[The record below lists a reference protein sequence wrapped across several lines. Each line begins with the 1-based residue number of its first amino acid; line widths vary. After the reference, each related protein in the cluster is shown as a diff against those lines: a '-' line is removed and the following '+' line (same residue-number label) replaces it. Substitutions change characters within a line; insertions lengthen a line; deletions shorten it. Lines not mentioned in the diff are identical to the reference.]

1 MSDHAALVAKFIITA
16 TTADWQRLGVAP
28 LPNHAGDRAALP
40 EQPIWRVEEHIIG
53 CRTAT
58 FCRRDARVAERGLC
72 EHVIARDLTLPQA
85 AARLRDLL
93 AGEEAR
99 CEG

>member
-1 MSDHAALVAKFIITA
+1 MCDHAPLIAKFIITA
-16 TTADWQRLGVAP
+16 TAADWQRLGVAP
-28 LPNHAGDRAALP
+28 LPYHDSDRAALP
-40 EQPIWRVEEHIIG
+40 EQPIWRVEEHVIG

-58 FCRRDARVAERGLC
+58 HCRRDGRVAERGLC